1 MTDRPI
7 ALDEYPIHQAPLSMR
22 QVATSDRNAY
32 DRCIFHVLDHS
43 GRALLIAG
51 LGVYPNTGVIDAYA
65 TLRLGDR
72 LHAVRASDAL
82 TDDRM
87 ALTVGPL
94 TITVEEPLHR
104 LRLTCDPEP
113 SAALSASAP
122 AFGREMPPEPGG
134 TPTADGLSFDLTWTA
149 SFPAVWEPHHT
160 QHRGGRLIL
169 EGRRFVQA
177 GTCTGTIRAGGER
190 LTVTAGE
197 WTGTRDR
204 SWGVRPIPGEDGGR
218 AAAETP
224 TEGFHWI
231 WCPVR
236 FDDRFV
242 MVIMQEDADGHR
254 TVNEALLVRDGAPD
268 RQLGWPYADISY
280 RPGTRH
286 PERAVLHLTD
296 PARKPLEL
304 TAEILTSSPLALG
317 AGYPPPSSQ
326 LRSSRGDPHAD
337 DWQHGTWRGRGWTD
351 RRVYDLS
358 DPAAHPHTAYGVT
371 DHAARFTL
379 DGRTGY
385 GIFEHGSFGRH
396 DPSGFT
402 GYDSVAPDRAPRPGE
417 AAR

>member
-22 QVATSDRNAY
+22 QVATGDRNAY
-32 DRCIFHVLDHS
+32 DRCIFHVLDHT

-65 TLRLGDR
+65 TLRLGDQ

-82 TDDRM
+82 TDDRL

-94 TITVEEPLHR
+94 ALTVEEPLHR
-104 LRLTCDPEP
+104 IRLTCAPDPADP
-113 SAALSASAP
+113 
-122 AFGREMPPEPGG
+122 
-134 TPTADGLSFDLTWTA
+134 DGLSCDLTWTG
-149 SFPAVWEPHHT
+149 SFPTVWEPHHT
-160 QHRGGRLIL
+160 QHRAGRLIL

-177 GTCTGTIRAGGER
+177 GTCTGTIRAAGEE
-190 LTVTAGE
+190 LTVTEGE

-218 AAAETP
+218 AAAEAP

-242 MVIMQEDADGHR
+242 MVIIQEDADGHR
-254 TVNEALLVRDGAPD
+254 TLNEALLVRNGTPD
-268 RQLGWPYADISY
+268 RQLGWPHADITY

-296 PARKPLEL
+296 PARTPLAL

-317 AGYPPPSSQ
+317 AGYPP
-326 LRSSRGDPHAD
+326 AD
-337 DWQHGTWRGRGWTD
+337 DWQHGTWQGRDWVD
-351 RRVYDLS
+351 RRSYDLS
-358 DPAAHPHTAYGVT
+358 DPGAHPRAAFGVT

-379 DGRTGY
+379 EGRTGY

-402 GYDSVAPDRAPRPGE
+402 GYHDVAAAPQDRPE
-417 AAR
+417 AGR